1 MNLDFLNNYGIML
14 NLETVF
20 WICIGSFVFS
30 IIGDL
35 ISFVAVLLKMRFSK
49 GVSVLSLVFCSFS
62 LVLWKKYIAVFL
74 STFWFGFSFALLA
87 LLLLA
92 SLYSCIY
99 NIFLTDG
106 RTV

>member
-1 MNLDFLNNYGIML
+1 MN
-14 NLETVF
+14 NLFEITINWETVF
-20 WICIGSFVFS
+20 WICVGFSVYS
-30 IIGDL
+30 IICDL
-35 ISFVAVLLKMRFSK
+35 ISFVAVLLKTGFDLK
-49 GVSVLSLVFCSFS
+49 FLSVLSLILCSLS
-62 LVLWKKYIAVFL
+62 LILWREYIAEFL